1 MALNIACGDQ
11 FTSSELLFEQVSA
24 YATVGLSLDVTPQLN
39 TAAKLIIT
47 INMYM
52 GRIGSFGFF
61 MAFMSG
67 SRKPKREGEMNN
79 KLPKSNMRQVA
90 VLGLGRFGTELTKA
104 LYNSGCEVL
113 AVDQNEDRIYEIA
126 DNATHA
132 VATNVAEESNLRQI
146 GITEFDG
153 VVIAIGD
160 NIQASIIT
168 ALNCKEMGC
177 NYIVAKAQNAKHAR
191 VLEKIGGQ
199 RGQDGEAFDS
209 AADQRHRQHHVKL
222 QHRAGRGA

>member
-1 MALNIACGDQ
+1 
-11 FTSSELLFEQVSA
+11 
-24 YATVGLSLDVTPQLN
+24 
-39 TAAKLIIT
+39 
-47 INMYM
+47 
-52 GRIGSFGFF
+52 
-61 MAFMSG
+61 
-67 SRKPKREGEMNN
+67 MNN

-90 VLGLGRFGTELTKA
+90 VLGLGRFGTEIAKA

-113 AVDQNEDRIYEIA
+113 AVDQNEDRIYEVA
-126 DNATHA
+126 DFTTHA
-132 VATNVAEESNLRQI
+132 VATNVAEESNLKQL

-191 VLEKIGGQ
+191 VLEKIGV
-199 RGQDGEAFDS
+199 DYVIIPEADS
-209 AADQRHRQHHVKL
+209 AIKTARLLTQPQISDIVSITSNYSIAQVNVPDVW
-222 QHRAGRGA
+222 AGRKLSEMDLRNRYDVNVLIVITKAGVNSMPSGDTVFSVGDKIVIGGESSSIKAFGDRLA

>member
-1 MALNIACGDQ
+1 
-11 FTSSELLFEQVSA
+11 
-24 YATVGLSLDVTPQLN
+24 
-39 TAAKLIIT
+39 
-47 INMYM
+47 
-52 GRIGSFGFF
+52 
-61 MAFMSG
+61 
-67 SRKPKREGEMNN
+67 MNN

-90 VLGLGRFGTELTKA
+90 VLGLGRFGTEIAKA

-113 AVDQNEDRIYEIA
+113 AVDQNEDRIYEVA
-126 DNATHA
+126 DVTTHA
-132 VATNVAEESNLRQI
+132 VATNVAEESNLKQL

-191 VLEKIGGQ
+191 VLEKIGV
-199 RGQDGEAFDS
+199 DYVIIPEADS
-209 AADQRHRQHHVKL
+209 AIKTARLLTQPQISDIVSITSNYSIAQVNVPDAW
-222 QHRAGRGA
+222 AGRKLSEMDLRNRYDVNVLIVITKAGVNSMPSGDTVFSVGDKIVIGGESSSIKAFGDRLA

>member
-1 MALNIACGDQ
+1 
-11 FTSSELLFEQVSA
+11 
-24 YATVGLSLDVTPQLN
+24 
-39 TAAKLIIT
+39 
-47 INMYM
+47 
-52 GRIGSFGFF
+52 
-61 MAFMSG
+61 
-67 SRKPKREGEMNN
+67 MNN

-90 VLGLGRFGTELTKA
+90 VLGLGRFGTEIAKA

-113 AVDQNEDRIYEIA
+113 AVDQSEDRIYEVA
-126 DNATHA
+126 DFTTHA
-132 VATNVAEESNLRQI
+132 VATNVAEESNLKQL

-191 VLEKIGGQ
+191 VLEKIGV
-199 RGQDGEAFDS
+199 DYVIIPEADS
-209 AADQRHRQHHVKL
+209 AIKTARLLTQPQISDIVSITSNYSIAQVNVPDAW
-222 QHRAGRGA
+222 AGRKLSEMDLRNRYDVNVLIVITKAGVNSMPSGDTVFSVGDKIVIGGESSSIKAFGDRLA

>member
-1 MALNIACGDQ
+1 
-11 FTSSELLFEQVSA
+11 
-24 YATVGLSLDVTPQLN
+24 
-39 TAAKLIIT
+39 
-47 INMYM
+47 
-52 GRIGSFGFF
+52 
-61 MAFMSG
+61 
-67 SRKPKREGEMNN
+67 MNN

-90 VLGLGRFGTELTKA
+90 VLGLGRFGTEIAKA

-113 AVDQNEDRIYEIA
+113 AVDQNEDRIYEVA
-126 DNATHA
+126 DFTTHA
-132 VATNVAEESNLRQI
+132 VATNVAEESNLKQL

-191 VLEKIGGQ
+191 VLEKIGV
-199 RGQDGEAFDS
+199 DYVIIPEADS
-209 AADQRHRQHHVKL
+209 AIKTARLLTQPQISDLVSITSNYSIAQVNVPDVW
-222 QHRAGRGA
+222 AGRKLSEMDLRNRYDVNVLIVITKAGVNSMPSGDTVFSVGDKIVIGGESSSIKAFGDRLA

>member
-1 MALNIACGDQ
+1 
-11 FTSSELLFEQVSA
+11 
-24 YATVGLSLDVTPQLN
+24 
-39 TAAKLIIT
+39 
-47 INMYM
+47 
-52 GRIGSFGFF
+52 
-61 MAFMSG
+61 
-67 SRKPKREGEMNN
+67 MNN

-90 VLGLGRFGTELTKA
+90 VLGLGRFGTEIAKA

-113 AVDQNEDRIYEIA
+113 AVDQNEDRIYEVA
-126 DNATHA
+126 DFTTHA
-132 VATNVAEESNLRQI
+132 VATNVAEESNLKQL

-191 VLEKIGGQ
+191 VLEKIGV
-199 RGQDGEAFDS
+199 DYVIIPEADS
-209 AADQRHRQHHVKL
+209 AIKTARLLTQPQISDIVSITSNYSIAQVNVPDVW
-222 QHRAGRGA
+222 AGRKLSELDLRNRYDVNVLIVITKAGVNSMPSGDTVFSVGDKIVIGGESSSIKAFGDRLA

>member
-1 MALNIACGDQ
+1 
-11 FTSSELLFEQVSA
+11 
-24 YATVGLSLDVTPQLN
+24 
-39 TAAKLIIT
+39 
-47 INMYM
+47 
-52 GRIGSFGFF
+52 
-61 MAFMSG
+61 
-67 SRKPKREGEMNN
+67 MNN

-90 VLGLGRFGTELTKA
+90 VLGLGRFGAELTKA

-191 VLEKIGGQ
+191 VLEKIGV
-199 RGQDGEAFDS
+199 DYVIIPEADS
-209 AADQRHRQHHVKL
+209 AVKTARLLTQPQISDIVNITSNYSIAQVAVPEDWAGKKLSEMNLRNRFDVNVLIVISGSGVNSMPSGETTFARGDKMVIGGESDSIKSFADRIAK
-222 QHRAGRGA
+222 G